1 MGVGMSEQSFTVE
14 APGEFQEE
22 RRSMELRWS
31 KDGRLQQRVLV
42 LNHRQGETRPYAAQ
56 YDWRDVPTEIAP

>member
-1 MGVGMSEQSFTVE
+1 MGVGTMSEQSFTVE

-42 LNHRQGETRPYAAQ
+42 LMDFLGRQSMVEVGVESIIRRGF
-56 YDWRDVPTEIAP
+56 DR